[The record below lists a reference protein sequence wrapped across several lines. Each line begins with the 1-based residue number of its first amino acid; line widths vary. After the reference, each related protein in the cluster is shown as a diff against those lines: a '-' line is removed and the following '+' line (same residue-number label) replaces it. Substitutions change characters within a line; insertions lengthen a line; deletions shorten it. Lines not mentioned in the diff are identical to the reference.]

1 MQADVLTKVRWEPL
15 FAQTSPLGGH
25 GLIENRHWTE
35 IYKSIK
41 VAENA
46 GIMVE
51 IR

>member
-1 MQADVLTKVRWEPL
+1 MQADALTKVRWEPL
-15 FAQTSPLGGH
+15 FAQTSPLRGH
-25 GLIENRHWTE
+25 GLVENRHWME

-46 GIMVE
+46 GIMLG